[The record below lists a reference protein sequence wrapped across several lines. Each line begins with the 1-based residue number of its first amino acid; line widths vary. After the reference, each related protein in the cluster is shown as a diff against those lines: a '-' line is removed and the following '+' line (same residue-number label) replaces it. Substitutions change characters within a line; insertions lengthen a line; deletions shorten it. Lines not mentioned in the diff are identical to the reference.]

1 MALLALGS
9 SDCEALHDGLLAQ
22 PANSMSSL
30 AYVAAAAYVLRRG
43 APPAPAV
50 ALALVGVGSVLYHGP
65 MPPGAEAVHDASLVA
80 LAATALAVAWRR
92 RSFPRPPTAALALL
106 AAGAIVNLLTRTG
119 APLCR
124 PDSLLQGHALWHVLT
139 AAGIGAWL
147 VRWVPVPELS
157 ARVGP
162 DARSLARR
170 RN

>member
-1 MALLALGS
+1 MALLALAG
-9 SDCEALHDGLLAQ
+9 SDCEALHDGLLGQ

-30 AYVAAAAYVLRRG
+30 AYVAVAAYALRRG
-43 APPAPAV
+43 APPAPAL

-65 MPPGAEAVHDASLVA
+65 MPPGAEMVHDASLVA
-80 LAATALAVAWRR
+80 LPATALAVAWRR
-92 RSFPRPPTAALALL
+92 RSLPLPPTAAI
-106 AAGAIVNLLTRTG
+106 AAFATGAVVNLLTRTG

-147 VRWVPVPELS
+147 VRWVPVPEGS
-157 ARVGP
+157 AHVGP

-170 RN
+170 RT

>member
-1 MALLALGS
+1 MPLLALGG
-9 SDCEALHDGLLAQ
+9 SDCEALHDGLIGQ

-30 AYVAAAAYVLRRG
+30 AYVAVAAYVLRRG
-43 APPAPAV
+43 APPAPAL

-65 MPPGAEAVHDASLVA
+65 MPPGAEVVHDASLVA
-80 LAATALAVAWRR
+80 LPAAALAVAWRR
-92 RSFPRPPTAALALL
+92 RAFPRPPTAAVAAI
-106 AAGAIVNLLTRTG
+106 AAGAVVNLLTRTG

-139 AAGIGAWL
+139 AAGTGAWL
-147 VRWVPVPELS
+147 VRWFPVPEVP

-170 RN
+170 RS